1 MPIDYKFPVVPS
13 VCLLFL
19 HGFFAP
25 TIATNRHIISI
36 AIFFIY
42 IFLSGCC
49 CEVFGVTVFRVCLWV
64 RMIAECV
71 SGGGGHMCD
80 RYEAFFIS
88 FFFVHIPLFSTL
100 LRGLGDG
107 AVR

>member
-1 MPIDYKFPVVPS
+1 VGAYD
-13 VCLLFL
+13 C
-19 HGFFAP
+19 
-25 TIATNRHIISI
+25 
-36 AIFFIY
+36 
-42 IFLSGCC
+42 
-49 CEVFGVTVFRVCLWV
+49 RVCEW
-64 RMIAECV
+64 
-71 SGGGGHMCD
+71 GGGHMCD